1 MAFRTKAESILKLKP
16 DILIIPECENPDKLK
31 FNSKQAKPT
40 DTLWFGSNQH
50 KGLGIFSYSDFRF
63 TLLEGYNPDF
73 KLVVPISVY
82 NENTRITLYAIWA
95 NNPTDSEGRYVT
107 QVWKAINYYDSHLT
121 NEKIILAGDFN
132 SNTIWDR
139 PRRQGNHSTVV
150 TFLENK
156 GIYST
161 YHRRFNQQQ
170 GREEHPTFYLYK
182 QKQKPYH
189 IDYCFA
195 SQDLIGKLQSVEIGS
210 FRKWK
215 KYSDHVPLIVDF
227 EF

>member
-1 MAFRTKAESILKLKP
+1 MAFRTKAKSILKFKP
-16 DILIIPECENPDKLK
+16 DILIIPECEHPDKLK
-31 FNSKQAKPT
+31 FTGRISRPT
-40 DTLWFGSNQH
+40 DILWFGSNQH
-50 KGLGIFSYSDFRF
+50 KGLGIFSYSDYKFK
-63 TLLEGYNPDF
+63 LLDEYNPDF
-73 KLVVPISVY
+73 KLVIPISVY
-82 NENTRITLYAIWA
+82 NTCGTITLYAIWA
-95 NNPTDSEGRYVT
+95 NNPSDREGRYVT
-107 QVWKAINYYDSHLT
+107 QVWKAINYYDSLLT
-121 NEKIILAGDFN
+121 NEKIILIGDFN

-161 YHRRFNQQQ
+161 YHRQFNIQQ

-195 SQDLIGKLQSVEIGS
+195 SQDLIEKLQSVEIGS
-210 FRKWK
+210 FKAWR
-215 KYSDHVPLIVDF
+215 KYSDHVPVIVSF
-227 EF
+227 NF